1 MQGGPGPLARSMAL
15 FPPRQTDSPIRDSPV
30 PSPDELTAS
39 ADKSLR
45 FSIGERVE
53 CMTTCIGHLTRTS
66 HVSTWQPGVVVRH
79 WYWQGGNPMPYQVSL
94 DNGALV
100 YVPNDTA
107 KVIRALPAEECRNKR
122 LYREGKNDRALTDRQ
137 HDEAEATLEA
147 IEEASD
153 VSERGAEPCRNP
165 QFHPH
170 ILEPEDRF
178 DALWTTPKAAPAA
191 VLQGGCICRHCRW
204 WRLRDSAL
212 AVAQKRREDEE
223 REARRA
229 RELEAAAAAEKAEA
243 AARQQRKSA
252 VESTLSALAA
262 TAEKTELAAV
272 QQALE
277 AGEALLSRFAA
288 DRRIAERET
297 ELREAVAAA
306 RGRLD
311 ELRAAR
317 QRERD
322 EKEAARKAAEVERK
336 KAIAARKRAEKEEK
350 EAEAAAI
357 AATNAEVE
365 KAVAEELRLRKA
377 AERKAELDAFA
388 VKVRKR
394 WGERM
399 VRVVCSTEEEL
410 TTSGVYNRECP
421 ICIEPFGAPSD
432 GTGPGSELWRFPCGH
447 GGHEDCLVNFLRP
460 ALLDEVAT
468 D

>member
-1 MQGGPGPLARSMAL
+1 MQEAARNFLLAMWLLAASRGACVDSHPQCSDFAALGECESNAASMRTLCARSCD
-15 FPPRQTDSPIRDSPV
+15 FCRDP
-30 PSPDELTAS
+30 
-39 ADKSLR
+39 
-45 FSIGERVE
+45 
-53 CMTTCIGHLTRTS
+53 
-66 HVSTWQPGVVVRH
+66 
-79 WYWQGGNPMPYQVSL
+79 
-94 DNGALV
+94 
-100 YVPNDTA
+100 
-107 KVIRALPAEECRNKR
+107 
-122 LYREGKNDRALTDRQ
+122 
-137 HDEAEATLEA
+137 
-147 IEEASD
+147 
-153 VSERGAEPCRNP
+153 
-165 QFHPH
+165 
-170 ILEPEDRF
+170 
-178 DALWTTPKAAPAA
+178 AAPACHDRRQECP
-191 VLQGGCICRHCRW
+191 VW
-204 WRLRDSAL
+204 TRLGLCAPPPEPEVAEAADPLNAGAASGADGSSA
-212 AVAQKRREDEE
+212 AVAAEAEPSVED
-223 REARRA
+223 AA
-229 RELEAAAAAEKAEA
+229 AAAAAAAEKAEA

-252 VESTLSALAA
+252 VESTLGALAA

-399 VRVVCSTEEEL
+399 GRVVCSTEEEL
-410 TTSGVYNRECP
+410 TTSGVYNR
-421 ICIEPFGAPSD
+421 
-432 GTGPGSELWRFPCGH
+432 
-447 GGHEDCLVNFLRP
+447 
-460 ALLDEVAT
+460 
-468 D
+468 

>member
-1 MQGGPGPLARSMAL
+1 M
-15 FPPRQTDSPIRDSPV
+15 
-30 PSPDELTAS
+30 
-39 ADKSLR
+39 
-45 FSIGERVE
+45 
-53 CMTTCIGHLTRTS
+53 
-66 HVSTWQPGVVVRH
+66 
-79 WYWQGGNPMPYQVSL
+79 
-94 DNGALV
+94 
-100 YVPNDTA
+100 
-107 KVIRALPAEECRNKR
+107 
-122 LYREGKNDRALTDRQ
+122 
-137 HDEAEATLEA
+137 
-147 IEEASD
+147 
-153 VSERGAEPCRNP
+153 
-165 QFHPH
+165 
-170 ILEPEDRF
+170 
-178 DALWTTPKAAPAA
+178 
-191 VLQGGCICRHCRW
+191 
-204 WRLRDSAL
+204 
-212 AVAQKRREDEE
+212 
-223 REARRA
+223 
-229 RELEAAAAAEKAEA
+229 
-243 AARQQRKSA
+243 
-252 VESTLSALAA
+252 
-262 TAEKTELAAV
+262 

-288 DRRIAERET
+288 DRRLAERET

-410 TTSGVYNRECP
+410 TTSGVTTESARSVSSRSARRRT
-421 ICIEPFGAPSD
+421 APARARALAVPVA
-432 GTGPGSELWRFPCGH
+432 TAATRLPGQL
-447 GGHEDCLVNFLRP
+447 LRP
-460 ALLDEVAT
+460 ALPDEVHRQGGRAGGAVRVLPKS
-468 D
+468 DRARRRAVAAVAAADAAVVADCRLGRLALVRRLVVGCGGVVFS

>member
-1 MQGGPGPLARSMAL
+1 M
-15 FPPRQTDSPIRDSPV
+15 
-30 PSPDELTAS
+30 
-39 ADKSLR
+39 
-45 FSIGERVE
+45 
-53 CMTTCIGHLTRTS
+53 
-66 HVSTWQPGVVVRH
+66 
-79 WYWQGGNPMPYQVSL
+79 
-94 DNGALV
+94 
-100 YVPNDTA
+100 
-107 KVIRALPAEECRNKR
+107 
-122 LYREGKNDRALTDRQ
+122 
-137 HDEAEATLEA
+137 
-147 IEEASD
+147 
-153 VSERGAEPCRNP
+153 
-165 QFHPH
+165 
-170 ILEPEDRF
+170 
-178 DALWTTPKAAPAA
+178 
-191 VLQGGCICRHCRW
+191 
-204 WRLRDSAL
+204 
-212 AVAQKRREDEE
+212 
-223 REARRA
+223 
-229 RELEAAAAAEKAEA
+229 
-243 AARQQRKSA
+243 
-252 VESTLSALAA
+252 
-262 TAEKTELAAV
+262 

-288 DRRIAERET
+288 DRRLAERET

-432 GTGPGSELWRFPCGH
+432 GTGPGRSSAVPVRPRRPRGL
-447 GGHEDCLVNFLRP
+447 LVSFLG
-460 ALLDEVAT
+460 ALLDGGDRQGGRAGRCAYCRNPIRPARAVAAAAAADAAAASSPT
-468 D
+468 AASAGSPSSAGSSSAAAASSR